1 MSNWIS
7 KQLIQVPSQ
16 ISWLTNGQVLFWN
29 SSGGISQSSKLQW
42 NDTTWNLWVW
52 RAPTA
57 ERIALDS
64 NISDIMG
71 WRGWSDGSYS
81 TILTNLKTSI
91 IKNHKEVIKKIE
103 EIPQVSLDNIE
114 NILNEN
120 NSHNNLAKIEILDRI
135 EESETEICSDII
147 RKTEELKKDNIT
159 TRNLLRQKTKKLD
172 ENVSKLSDR
181 QDIIDKAIEDEG
193 EEIERQLEEIYKAE
207 WDAIERELEDQYK
220 KEAQDIE
227 NELNS

>member
-1 MSNWIS
+1 M
-7 KQLIQVPSQ
+7 
-16 ISWLTNGQVLFWN
+16 
-29 SSGGISQSSKLQW
+29 
-42 NDTTWNLWVW
+42 
-52 RAPTA
+52 
-57 ERIALDS
+57 
-64 NISDIMG
+64 
-71 WRGWSDGSYS
+71 
-81 TILTNLKTSI
+81 
-91 IKNHKEVIKKIE
+91 
-103 EIPQVSLDNIE
+103 
-114 NILNEN
+114 N
-120 NSHNNLAKIEILDRI
+120 NSWIYISEKVRNADNTVINPATEEAQLA
-135 EESETEICSDII
+135 SEVCSDII